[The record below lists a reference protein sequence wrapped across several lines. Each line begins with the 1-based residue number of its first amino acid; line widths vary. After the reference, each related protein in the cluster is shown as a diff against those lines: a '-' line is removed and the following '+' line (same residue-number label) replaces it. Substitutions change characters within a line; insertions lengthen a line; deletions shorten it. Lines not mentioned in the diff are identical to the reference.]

1 MDIHSG
7 LITVIMGLSGSGKP
21 TLIRHLNRLIEP
33 TAGDILLD
41 GQNILTCNQTELRAL
56 RQTKMSMVFQKFALM
71 PHRTVVE
78 NSMLAPLTRG
88 EKNRK
93 PPAKMPINGWAV
105 SGLKALRNIT
115 RTSFL
120 AGCSNGLD

>member
-1 MDIHSG
+1 M
-7 LITVIMGLSGSGKP
+7 
-21 TLIRHLNRLIEP
+21 NRLIEP

-78 NSMLAPLTRG
+78 NTMLAPLTRG
-88 EKNRK
+88 EKPEIASKNAYKWLAR
-93 PPAKMPINGWAV
+93 V
-105 SGLKALRNIT
+105 GLEALRNLI

-120 AGCSNGLD
+120 AGCSSGLDWHGP